1 MLHSNQSRSFLPM
14 RYMVTVKCAEFIH

>member
-1 MLHSNQSRSFLPM
+1 MLHNNQSRSFLPM